1 MQAWLKDG
9 RDVLAPPL
17 NDANGPLS
25 PMLLLLTVLTGL
37 VDAVSYL
44 QLGHVFVA
52 NMTGN
57 VVFLGFA
64 LARGPRLF
72 RLAIDHRHCRILS
85 GAVAGGRLSK
95 REGIDRPRLLGS
107 AVWIKMGFVMTAMIV
122 AFVLGPSEP
131 TTTYACIV
139 LLGLAMGLQNA
150 VARKIAVPDLTTT
163 VLTLTITGL
172 AADSAL
178 AGGASPRPMRRIL
191 SVLAMLL
198 GAAIGGSVLLRVGL
212 GAALACA
219 AAILVLMAGLVIR
232 HSTVGPGPAWK
243 RFST

>member
-64 LARGPRLF
+64 LAGARGFSVWPSII
-72 RLAIDHRHCRILS
+72 AIAAFFS